1 MTGRKTHESCDLAR
15 ASKYLALCQ
24 PDPER
29 YAEYLASGERLM
41 TDGGGAM
48 VLRFPGNSEP
58 MSARIQRRRSLLF
71 GRDYFLAWI
80 PSEPYDAHNGQH
92 TDAIAEIRWPGG
104 EDARPPLILVPLRY
118 RANRSL
124 RFVSILEHE
133 TVHISQ
139 ILGSHPLPT
148 SEHRPT
154 AGQLVTS
161 HFAHTRLEFLA
172 DFIQGVRWPH
182 TVRSQLRAWSTPLR
196 LEQWS
201 LLRGYTQALE
211 SLFSEIARRQRV
223 TSASVL
229 RGFLDS
235 VPSEANERLGDLCL
249 SEQTLGWFKAR
260 WREDVER
267 ALLLTIE
274 RRTPEDDVRLLRP
287 IHEWTKPPARKA
299 RRGGAGIGKTERGR
313 AAQRPPAR
321 SARCGGPGPMS
332 PQPDRWRGV
341 DPERDHRLR

>member
-1 MTGRKTHESCDLAR
+1 MSGRKTRESSDVAR

-29 YAEYLASGERLM
+29 YAEYLARGERLM
-41 TDGGGAM
+41 TDAAGTM
-48 VLRFPGNSEP
+48 SLRFPGNSER

-80 PSEPYDAHNGQH
+80 PTEPYDAHNGQH
-92 TDAIAEIRWPGG
+92 TDATAEIRWPEG

-133 TVHISQ
+133 TVHINQ
-139 ILGSHPLPT
+139 VLASHPLPT
-148 SEHRPT
+148 SEHEPT
-154 AGQLVTS
+154 AGRLVTS

-172 DFIQGVRWPH
+172 DFIQCVRWPH
-182 TVRSQLRAWSTPLR
+182 TVRPHLRAWSTPLT

-211 SLFSEIARRQRV
+211 TLFSEIARGRRV

-235 VPSEANERLGDLCL
+235 VPSEAAERLGDLGL
-249 SEQTLGWFKAR
+249 SERTLGWFKAR
-260 WREDVER
+260 WRQDVES
-267 ALLLTIE
+267 ALELIIE
-274 RRTPEDDVRLLRP
+274 HRTPADDVRLLRP
-287 IHEWTKPPARKA
+287 IHEWTKPPARKI
-299 RRGGAGIGKTERGR
+299 RRGGAG
-313 AAQRPPAR
+313 
-321 SARCGGPGPMS
+321 
-332 PQPDRWRGV
+332 
-341 DPERDHRLR
+341 